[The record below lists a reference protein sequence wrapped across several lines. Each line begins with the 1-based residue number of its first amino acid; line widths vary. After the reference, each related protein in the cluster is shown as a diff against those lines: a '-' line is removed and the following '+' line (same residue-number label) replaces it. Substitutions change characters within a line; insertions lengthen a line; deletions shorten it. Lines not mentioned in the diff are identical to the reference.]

1 MPIIEN
7 KVNKIEDEYPPV
19 KESEK
24 QKNHAELP
32 QASQSE
38 PIKLNNSVLASM
50 AAKRQEKIAVLTDKV
65 AILEARI
72 QDNKAKIDKWTQKIQ
87 RAESKKAFFK
97 EMISTDS
104 LPKPVLSFFKS
115 MAERQEEKVEIL
127 KSKIQKKNV
136 KNISL
141 KQKIQQNNN
150 KISKHKAKIDRLQ
163 NTDKFLSDMKN
174 PEALKGDFVSA
185 LQDFRKQSLYNCS
198 KKSLKIDSKIAR
210 MEEAINKADTSL
222 QKVKLRNKIAKLE
235 DKKSD
240 IDRKIAKLEDMT
252 EKLESLKQL
261 PDEQV
266 EQIVNNSVEQIENQ
280 IKNNNNLSEEIVDST
295 VINEADKAITDSQK
309 NVPDNDKDIKD
320 KLLAEIDNDMIF
332 IGEITFETAKHIKE
346 AGFSYENGK
355 LEKATDTIGDDFYDY
370 TRNGIINY
378 DMEKAVSQS
387 DGKDKMVYLQITQE
401 QADFLKSRNDLEFA
415 IFESK
420 PNTNNTEKRS
430 GILRYQISFRASNSE
445 SISNALAAFKNEID
459 NPLKNT
465 EMAIEENYNNIDG
478 VLNNIPADK
487 SENTKRN
494 PKKTN
499 PFSKE
504 AIAKSAKT
512 ITSKPKQVEDKN
524 KSHQRSQGIEKK

>member
-1 MPIIEN
+1 MPEISKSPTAKKTAE
-7 KVNKIEDEYPPV
+7 KL
-19 KESEK
+19 SEI
-24 QKNHAELP
+24 
-32 QASQSE
+32 SQTE
-38 PIKLNNSVLASM
+38 PIKINNSVIASL
-50 AAKRQEKIAVLTDKV
+50 AAKRQEKIVVLTDKV
-65 AILEARI
+65 AILEAKI
-72 QDNKAKIDKWTQKIQ
+72 EDNKAKIDKWTQKIQ
-87 RAESKKAFFK
+87 KAESKKNFCNDMVA
-97 EMISTDS
+97 TAS

-115 MAERQEEKVEIL
+115 MAERQEQKL
-127 KSKIQKKNV
+127 ANLNSKIQKRNI

-150 KISKHKAKIDRLQ
+150 KISKHKAKIDRLL

-240 IDRKIAKLEDMT
+240 INRKIAKLEDMT

-280 IKNNNNLSEEIVDST
+280 IKNNNNLSEEIINDT
-295 VINEADKAITDSQK
+295 MINETDKAITDSQK
-309 NVPDNDKDIKD
+309 SVPDNEKDIID
-320 KLLAEIDNDMIF
+320 KLSAEISNDMIF

-355 LEKATDTIGDDFYDY
+355 LEKITDTVNDNFYDY
-370 TRNGIINY
+370 SRNGKIN
-378 DMEKAVSQS
+378 DEMEKAVSQS

-430 GILRYQISFRASNSE
+430 DILRYQISFRASNSE

-478 VLNNIPADK
+478 VLNNIPAEK
-487 SENTKRN
+487 LVNTKRN
-494 PKKTN
+494 QKKNN
-499 PFSKE
+499 PFSKA
-504 AIAKSAKT
+504 AISESAKN
-512 ITSKPKQVEDKN
+512 ISSKPKQIEPKN
-524 KSHQRSQGIEKK
+524 NTHKITQGIE